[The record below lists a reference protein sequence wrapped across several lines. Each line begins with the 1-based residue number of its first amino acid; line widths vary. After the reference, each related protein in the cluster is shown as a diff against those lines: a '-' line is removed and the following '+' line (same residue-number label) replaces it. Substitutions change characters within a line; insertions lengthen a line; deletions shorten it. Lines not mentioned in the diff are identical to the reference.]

1 MLRCKGSSHHHT
13 HDHQYDHYDDQEGK
27 SVDRIVLNEA
37 ATGWLTGISGSKL
50 SPDEYELEVVAIVM
64 VTMFDDGK
72 GHPDEEGS
80 DDHDVIVAGENR
92 LQVAEVRRRE
102 GESDRRT
109 SGFYL

>member
-1 MLRCKGSSHHHT
+1 MLRCKGCSHHHQNT
-13 HDHQYDHYDDQEGK
+13 HDHQYDPQYDHYDDQEGK
-27 SVDRIVLNEA
+27 SVDRIVLNETA
-37 ATGWLTGISGSKL
+37 YGGISGSKR
-50 SPDEYELEVVAIVM
+50 SPDEDELEVGAIVI
-64 VTMFDDGK
+64 DDGK